1 MQFKHILMTAAA
13 VAVVAC
19 QKPAADEPLKPT
31 EASYVGTVTV
41 ISGET
46 PFDNEDIEVS
56 FNPAEDGATASITIY
71 QIRFVPK
78 MPVTIDVTIPNVN
91 VTAGTEVIT
100 LACDNVIP
108 LAMGGGYPRRD
119 RVHRHNQGRRAE
131 FLAEFRQFPHQ
142 LQGHAEE
149 KLIILISFAGG
160 RRFTDLCVNLRP
172 L

>member
-1 MQFKHILMTAAA
+1 MQFKHILMAAAA

-78 MPVTIDVTIPNVN
+78 MPVTIDVTIPSVN

-108 LAMGGGYPRRD
+108 LAMGGEYPRYTVTGFTGTIKGD
-119 RVHRHNQGRRAE
+119 E
-131 FLAEFRQFPHQ
+131 L
-142 LQGHAEE
+142 
-149 KLIILISFAGG
+149 SFTLNFGSSPTSFKG
-160 RRFTDLCVNLRP
+160 TLKKN
-172 L
+172 